1 MKMKLTDEQ
10 RALIIK
16 LRELIGRGM
25 FSCHEALKLNDWDF
39 EKAKKYI
46 CHSNRRKLITWGK

>member
-1 MKMKLTDEQ
+1 MKLTDEQ